1 MEAMAS
7 KVPVVCTNVGGI
19 PEVIEDGING
29 FLVPVANSST
39 LAEKIIY
46 LLKNKTLSNNFTL
59 YGYHK
64 IKQRFSLQ
72 SMLDKYAE
80 IYSDLMTMN

>member
-1 MEAMAS
+1 MAS

-29 FLVPVANSST
+29 FLVPVANSIT
-39 LAEKIIY
+39 LAEKMIY
-46 LLKNKTLSNNFTL
+46 LLKDKTLSNKFVL
-59 YGYHK
+59 YGYQK

-72 SMLDKYAE
+72 SMLGKYAE
-80 IYSDLMTMN
+80 IYSDLIMN